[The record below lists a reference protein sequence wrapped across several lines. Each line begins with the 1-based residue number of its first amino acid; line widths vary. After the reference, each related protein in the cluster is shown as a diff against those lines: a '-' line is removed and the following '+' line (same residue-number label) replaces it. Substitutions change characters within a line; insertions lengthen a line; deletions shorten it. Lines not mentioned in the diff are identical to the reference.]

1 MDLRSSV
8 NGNKIFSKDDN
19 ILLVPSKFNDDE
31 IQNIFF
37 EYLAS
42 AKSLDYEFRSYLKDK
57 LQQETISTTLY
68 ETYYKANV
76 NYDIELEVKLNSGVN
91 VEIIKSNL
99 SKLISS
105 NFPALTNK
113 SDETFNESKQE
124 VSLRIQN
131 ASIKE
136 YYQDPSIKEIVSVY
150 EQNDQLEVVNVSN
163 LRVIGL
169 TLNKYQLLKRV
180 KKDII
185 KQVKQIIKNNF
196 HSYDYKI
203 TKVKLS
209 NFKFNQI
216 TYVLIPHT
224 RYLIDAKYYVL
235 INRVNGKVYLDYS
248 NLNLSGEVKFR
259 MLELMNYDKFN
270 TNMMFLFFALLVSSV
285 LFYPLMWVTRLIEID
300 LNIFLGLGISFAI
313 GIIFGFYR
321 SLKYSLANK
330 LSLQEMARIY
340 EKGEYEVIRSKK
352 RDRKFMLIT
361 GNIVM
366 AVIAVILIVLTF
378 TNFNS

>member
-169 TLNKYQLLKRV
+169 TLNKYQLLKGL
-180 KKDII
+180 KKI
-185 KQVKQIIKNNF
+185 
-196 HSYDYKI
+196 
-203 TKVKLS
+203 
-209 NFKFNQI
+209 
-216 TYVLIPHT
+216 
-224 RYLIDAKYYVL
+224 
-235 INRVNGKVYLDYS
+235 
-248 NLNLSGEVKFR
+248 
-259 MLELMNYDKFN
+259 
-270 TNMMFLFFALLVSSV
+270 
-285 LFYPLMWVTRLIEID
+285 
-300 LNIFLGLGISFAI
+300 
-313 GIIFGFYR
+313 
-321 SLKYSLANK
+321 
-330 LSLQEMARIY
+330 
-340 EKGEYEVIRSKK
+340 
-352 RDRKFMLIT
+352 
-361 GNIVM
+361 
-366 AVIAVILIVLTF
+366 
-378 TNFNS
+378 

>member
-216 TYVLIPHT
+216 TYVLIPYT

-285 LFYPLMWVTRLIEID
+285 LLYPLMWVTRLIEID

>member
-216 TYVLIPHT
+216 TYVLIPYT

-378 TNFNS
+378 INFNS

>member
-150 EQNDQLEVVNVSN
+150 EQNNQLEVVNVSN

-216 TYVLIPHT
+216 TYVLIPYT

>member
-216 TYVLIPHT
+216 TYVLIPYT

>member
-216 TYVLIPHT
+216 TYVLIPYT

-366 AVIAVILIVLTF
+366 AVIAVILVVLTF

>member
-216 TYVLIPHT
+216 TYVLIPYT

-361 GNIVM
+361 GNIAM